1 LGGGD
6 FLSVSD
12 FRSTQSFNTVVWL
25 TFSTLKTQ
33 MPRLVD
39 TLKPKCQMQEETGG
53 ETGSTDSYLMLYFY
67 Y

>member
-1 LGGGD
+1 
-6 FLSVSD
+6 
-12 FRSTQSFNTVVWL
+12 
-25 TFSTLKTQ
+25 
-33 MPRLVD
+33 MPRLLD